1 MQPSKESQET
11 EDCAVI
17 TVFHTV
23 FFFFPLSLNISLNI
37 DTLTADS
44 NLGVH

>member
-11 EDCAVI
+11 EDGAVI
-17 TVFHTV
+17 TVFHIV
-23 FFFFPLSLNISLNI
+23 FFFPLSLNISLNI